1 MFQIEWPAKLLLFLE
16 EVLTMHAI
24 LLLALAA
31 PLAADPDETK
41 SDKTKLQG
49 VWKVTAVESRGAAL
63 PGDRLNTDRYTLVI
77 VGDDYVLLTHAG
89 TVTFDRDKKTLD
101 MKITDGR
108 YKGRDLTLK
117 GLYELTDDT
126 LKIAIPS
133 PAARGSDRPLELKTG
148 ENTTHTLYTFERDKK
163 AKKEDAEAKLKEL
176 KTALPDGP
184 QGFTP
189 RTTTDRTTQEL
200 LKQIIERL
208 DRIEKRL
215 DAIEKKAPEKT

>member
-1 MFQIEWPAKLLLFLE
+1 
-16 EVLTMHAI
+16 MHAS

-41 SDKTKLQG
+41 SDKAKLQG
-49 VWKVTAVESRGAAL
+49 IWKVTTVESRGATQ
-63 PGDRLNTDRYTLVI
+63 PGLNTDRYTLVI
-77 VGDDYVLLTHAG
+77 VDDNYILLTHGG
-89 TVTFDRDKKTLD
+89 TVTFDRDKKTVD

-108 YKGRDLTLK
+108 YKDRSLQ

-126 LKIAIPS
+126 LKIAIPT
-133 PAARGSDRPLELKTG
+133 PASRNSARPKDLKTG
-148 ENTTHTLYTFERDKK
+148 TDTTHTLYTFERDKK

-184 QGFTP
+184 TGFT
-189 RTTTDRTTQEL
+189 RTTPTDRTTQEL
-200 LKQIIERL
+200 LKQVIERL

-215 DAIEKKAPEKT
+215 DSLE